1 MLAVSMCARNLS
13 AHMDKRVITA
23 KDTRRKHNDA
33 FKRELVERSLQPG
46 ASVAAIAQESGINA
60 NLLFNWR
67 RLHIRRAGAMA
78 VTDMAP
84 SSTKLLPV
92 VIEDHPALSTGAV
105 PTAAGR
111 APTGIIEIDIGGARV
126 RLRGIV
132 DDEAVRCVLQTLRS
146 AA

>member
-1 MLAVSMCARNLS
+1 
-13 AHMDKRVITA
+13 MDKRVITA
-23 KDTRRKHNDA
+23 RDTRRKHNDA
-33 FKRELVERSLQPG
+33 FKRGLVERSLQPG

-78 VTDMAP
+78 ATEMTP

-92 VIEDHPALSTGAV
+92 VIEEHPAPTTGTS
-105 PTAAGR
+105 PTSPSRA
-111 APTGIIEIDIGGARV
+111 APTGVIEIDIGGVRV

-132 DDEAVRCVLQTLRS
+132 DSAAVRCVLQTLRS
-146 AA
+146 TA